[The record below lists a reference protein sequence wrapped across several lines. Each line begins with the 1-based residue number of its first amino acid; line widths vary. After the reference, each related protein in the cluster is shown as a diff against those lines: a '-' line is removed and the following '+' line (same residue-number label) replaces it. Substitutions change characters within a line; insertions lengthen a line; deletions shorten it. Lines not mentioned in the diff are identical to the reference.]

1 MGSGISWASR
11 SANVSNEEWDKRW
24 EETFGSGL
32 KKGKKKGS
40 TAKPKS
46 CPAWKAAFYF
56 WNIMSYY

>member
-32 KKGKKKGS
+32 KKGKKKGREYEKVKNLGRNVS
-40 TAKPKS
+40 EKK
-46 CPAWKAAFYF
+46 
-56 WNIMSYY
+56 